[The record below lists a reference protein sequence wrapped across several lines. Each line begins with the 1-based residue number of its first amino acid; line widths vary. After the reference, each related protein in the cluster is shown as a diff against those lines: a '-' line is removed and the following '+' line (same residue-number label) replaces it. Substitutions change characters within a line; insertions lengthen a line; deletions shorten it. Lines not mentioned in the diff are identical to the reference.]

1 MDPDRWRRVE
11 QLFHSVLQ
19 VAPEKRS
26 GYLDHHC
33 SSSGDHELRQEVES
47 LLGYTTG
54 AKDYMETPAFELVAR
69 QMSREQ
75 MGSKTGFESG
85 TIVSHFR
92 VLGRLGA
99 GGMGVVY
106 QADDLKLGRKVALK
120 FLPDLLTRDPAALDR
135 FRREARS
142 ASALNHPNI
151 CTVYEVDEH
160 EGRPFIAMEMLEGRP
175 LNYVIAGKALL
186 IERVLAFADDVADA
200 LAAAHARGIIHRD
213 IKPANIFATKE
224 GRAKVLDFGLAKRLT
239 PAEGASATITDMST
253 ISGATTPGVTLG
265 TYSYMS
271 PEQALGKELDARTDL
286 FSFGATLY
294 ESATGIQPF
303 RGKTTAEIF
312 DAILH
317 RDPTPPMQ
325 LNPEIP
331 SMLQEIIQKC
341 LEKDPDMRYQSASE
355 IRTDLRRL
363 KRQTDPGRSSGTS
376 VSESLPPHGS
386 RLKLAVLAA
395 GLAMVLLLAMG
406 LAWWLRHD
414 SNSRA
419 SGQAAVGPAPA
430 IHSLAVLPLKNL
442 SGDPD
447 QEYFADGTTLE
458 LITTLTKISKL
469 RVISWTSVRGY
480 KNTTKPLPEIAKE
493 LNVDGVIE
501 GSVER
506 YGDRVKITAQ
516 LIDAPRDHDLW
527 AESYHRDLRDILSLQ
542 EEVAGAIARE
552 VGIALTPQDRTRLAS
567 VRPVNPEAYQF
578 YLRGHSFL
586 EQWTP
591 AAILLSRQS
600 FSKAIE
606 IDPNYARAYAGLAD
620 TYLLG
625 ERPTEA
631 KVGMPLARKAATKA
645 LALDNTVS
653 DAHVAMAILQYEDW
667 DWAGAE
673 REFKR
678 ALELN
683 PGDTLA
689 HHMYS
694 HLLLTLGRKQESLT
708 QSELYIKADPLSP
721 AAHDHLAWHY
731 MLTGQYDL
739 GIEQEMD
746 ALHYDPNYQ
755 GAVFDLAEI
764 YRHKGMSQ
772 EALAQYE
779 RASALVGDNPASVQ
793 SLRRAFQADGW
804 RGYGRESLQQ
814 NLKKAKQEYVSP
826 YEIAC
831 NYALLGDK
839 ENVLRYLEIACAERE
854 ISLTINTE
862 KDFNFL
868 HADPRYTSLLRRMGL
883 PV

>member
-1 MDPDRWRRVE
+1 MDPDRWRRIE

-19 VAPEKRS
+19 VAPEKRFDF
-26 GYLDHHC
+26 LNHHC
-33 SSSGDHELRQEVES
+33 SCSGDLDLRREVES
-47 LLGYTTG
+47 LLGYNTR
-54 AKDYMETPAFELVAR
+54 AQDYMETPAFELAAR

-75 MGSKTGFESG
+75 TGSDTGLESG

-106 QADDLKLGRKVALK
+106 EADDLKLGRKVALK
-120 FLPDLLTRDPAALDR
+120 FLPDPLARDAAALDR

-160 EGRPFIAMEMLEGRP
+160 QGRPFIAMEKLEGQP
-175 LNYVIAGKALL
+175 LNHLIARNALL
-186 IERVLAFADDVADA
+186 IERVLSFADDIADA
-200 LAAAHARGIIHRD
+200 LAAAHTRGIIHRD
-213 IKPANIFATKE
+213 IKPANIFATQD
-224 GRAKVLDFGLAKRLT
+224 GRAKVLDFGLAKRLA
-239 PAEGASATITDMST
+239 PAEGASATMTEMSS
-253 ISGATTPGVTLG
+253 ISVVTTAGVTLG
-265 TYSYMS
+265 TYCYMS

-286 FSFGATLY
+286 FSFGATFY
-294 ESATGIQPF
+294 EAATGIQPF
-303 RGKTTAEIF
+303 RGKTAAEIV

-317 RDPTPPMQ
+317 LDATPAHQ

-331 SMLQEIIQKC
+331 PMLQEIIQKC

-363 KRQTDPGRSSGTS
+363 KRQRDSGRSSADP
-376 VSESLPPHGS
+376 VSEALPSRGS
-386 RLKLAVLAA
+386 RLKVAIRAA
-395 GLAMVLLLAMG
+395 ALAMVLLFVLG
-406 LAWWLRHD
+406 FAWWLHD
-414 SNSRA
+414 VNLRA
-419 SGQAAVGPAPA
+419 GQAAAGAAPQ

-442 SGDPD
+442 SGDPN

-480 KNTTKPLPEIAKE
+480 KNTTKTLPEIAKE

-501 GSVER
+501 GSVEH

-527 AESYHRDLRDILSLQ
+527 AESYHRELRDILSLQ

-552 VGIALTPQDRTRLAS
+552 VGIALTPQDRTRLAN
-567 VRPVNPEAYQF
+567 VRPVDPEAYQF

-631 KVGMPLARKAATKA
+631 KVGIPLARAAAAKA
-645 LALDNTVS
+645 LALDNTLS
-653 DAHVAMAILQYEDW
+653 DAHAAMAILQYEDW

-673 REFKR
+673 KEFKR
-678 ALELN
+678 ALRVESRRHNCAPPVL
-683 PGDTLA
+683 TLA
-689 HHMYS
+689 V
-694 HLLLTLGRKQESLT
+694 
-708 QSELYIKADPLSP
+708 
-721 AAHDHLAWHY
+721 
-731 MLTGQYDL
+731 
-739 GIEQEMD
+739 D
-746 ALHYDPNYQ
+746 ARPQPGVSYTERTIYQ
-755 GAVFDLAEI
+755 GRPSIA
-764 YRHKGMSQ
+764 
-772 EALAQYE
+772 
-779 RASALVGDNPASVQ
+779 
-793 SLRRAFQADGW
+793 
-804 RGYGRESLQQ
+804 RGSRPSRV
-814 NLKKAKQEYVSP
+814 A
-826 YEIAC
+826 
-831 NYALLGDK
+831 
-839 ENVLRYLEIACAERE
+839 
-854 ISLTINTE
+854 
-862 KDFNFL
+862 L
-868 HADPRYTSLLRRMGL
+868 HADGKI
-883 PV
+883 